1 MAINVKIRIAIYIRR
16 GPGKSFDPPI
26 GRITPSGA
34 IVVMDGKEEGESW
47 KGINTWYFKIN
58 NRGTKQYYWGGGIE
72 VSGGEEEAANGD
84 NDLDAND
91 QNDAGNEEE
100 AESLPGPNA
109 GVLDE
114 GIDLQTDAAS
124 SPVTYNWEITDYG
137 IDKLWEQSKGAGVKV
152 AVIDTGLNYNHTNIR
167 NKKNIEYLNLSTGS
181 TNREDCLDTNG
192 HGTHCAGVICAQ
204 GPDVYGIAPDADLL
218 VIKATDDGDMQC
230 KDLANA
236 IIKAVDL
243 RANIISVSY
252 SFLNREADIELLKTA
267 AQHASDNNVLIV
279 ASTGDSGP
287 VVTKPTFPASYP
299 FSAGVGASDQNK
311 SLWTGTTINPD
322 IDILAPGVN
331 VVLIGPGD
339 AGKTT
344 DSGTSY
350 STPYVAGVVALLMA
364 ASGKPPIDIADE
376 LKQSADSRDGIRD
389 QLQQLYTEPDLI
401 VPIGVIKP

>member
-16 GPGKSFDPPI
+16 GPGRSFDPPM

-34 IVVMDGKEEGESW
+34 VVVMDGKEEGESW

-58 NRGTKQYYWGGGIE
+58 DKGARQYYWGGGVE
-72 VSGGEEEAANGD
+72 VSGGEEEVANGD
-84 NDLDAND
+84 NDLEENE
-91 QNDAGNEEE
+91 QNDAGNE
-100 AESLPGPNA
+100 AETENLPGPNA
-109 GVLDE
+109 GVLDKE
-114 GIDLQTDAAS
+114 IDVQTDTAGS
-124 SPVTYNWEITDYG
+124 RITYSWEITDYG
-137 IDKLWEQSKGAGVKV
+137 IDKLWAQSKGAGVKV

-181 TNREDCLDTNG
+181 TKREDCLDTNG
-192 HGTHCAGVICAQ
+192 HGTHCAGVICSQ
-204 GPDVYGIAPDADLL
+204 GPDVYGIAPEADLL
-218 VIKATDDGDMQC
+218 IIKATDDGDMLC

-236 IIKAVDL
+236 IIKAVGL

-252 SFLNREADIELLKTA
+252 SFLNREADIGLLQTA
-267 AQHASDNNVLIV
+267 AQHASDNGVLIV

-311 SLWTGTTINPD
+311 TLWPGTTINPD

-339 AGKTT
+339 AGITT

-350 STPYVAGVVALLMA
+350 SAPYVAGVVALLMA

-376 LKQSADSRDGIRD
+376 LKQTAGSRDDIRD
-389 QLQQLYTEPDLI
+389 QLQQLYNEPDLI
-401 VPIGVIKP
+401 VPIGIIKP